1 MFIVSPGSLSFRII
15 HFLLGLLISQIRIES
30 LEMSVARISRRNVA
44 RHSIIHAPR
53 EVDMHQRSTSRNG
66 RGTLIKHDGF
76 PSSSRPLLRLLFP
89 WSASSSLLKSISTF
103 SNTALSSTGVL
114 FICFN
119 VDYRVLFL
127 PVTDETVADAFQ
139 FYTMFYN
146 APPAIKVRILF
157 SYEVRDQRGLT
168 LGNGPGLFST
178 SLGPDAWCD
187 GVRCAGPCI
196 QAAKMG

>member
-1 MFIVSPGSLSFRII
+1 MGFR
-15 HFLLGLLISQIRIES
+15 QAA
-30 LEMSVARISRRNVA
+30 V
-44 RHSIIHAPR
+44 
-53 EVDMHQRSTSRNG
+53 
-66 RGTLIKHDGF
+66 
-76 PSSSRPLLRLLFP
+76 
-89 WSASSSLLKSISTF
+89 
-103 SNTALSSTGVL
+103 LSSACFFLGPQVPVFSKALRYFTNPVFTLTGVL

-168 LGNGPGLFST
+168 LGNGPGLF
-178 SLGPDAWCD
+178 P
-187 GVRCAGPCI
+187 RR
-196 QAAKMG
+196 